1 MIWSSR
7 ARNRSFEPVV
17 LCFFGRIV
25 RPPIGRENHASLLEG
40 IAKSN
45 LQGSDAQSTKTLQS
59 QTHLPTRMRFQISRL
74 AVLHGRRRIDSTPQ
88 PHPGGALGRNQGWLV
103 PTKGTRAIVP
113 RPVRSFDLP

>member
-74 AVLHGRRRIDSTPQ
+74 AVLHGRLPKGRPFGRPFAVANAEKNYSPAASR
-88 PHPGGALGRNQGWLV
+88 GASAFCFASRSS
-103 PTKGTRAIVP
+103 
-113 RPVRSFDLP
+113 PV

>member
-59 QTHLPTRMRFQISRL
+59 QTHLPTRMRFQISRF
-74 AVLHGRRRIDSTPQ
+74 AVLHRRLVSAQQERSECVVDEARYIRATTGRARHHVPQRR
-88 PHPGGALGRNQGWLV
+88 
-103 PTKGTRAIVP
+103 
-113 RPVRSFDLP
+113 